1 VGWLFGIA
9 RNVLLRSYE
18 RGRVDA
24 RARRRLGM
32 PVLHVD
38 DVALA
43 RIEAL
48 DDAPALAALATLPD
62 EQRLAIEARV
72 LAEASY
78 AEIAAALETSEQ
90 VVRKRVSRGLAALRA
105 RMEADG

>member
-1 VGWLFGIA
+1 
-9 RNVLLRSYE
+9 
-18 RGRVDA
+18 
-24 RARRRLGM
+24 M

-38 DVALA
+38 DAALA